1 MAHKSSRTN
10 FDNVL
15 QMVKDDPKV
24 VFGRYARM
32 LSDLSAEKAAK
43 LGAVLEGL
51 TPERRAAFY
60 QGMKETHH
68 ESFEYDFSPVA
79 KIGLADADG
88 EIRADYY
95 FSDYQK
101 TVEKW
106 FKNLSVRMEVDN
118 PNMIY
123 AFGES
128 EDGTFIILSFE
139 RVEETGRFV
148 VRIHAYTTDEECMV
162 GQGGD
167 FEKTK

>member
-1 MAHKSSRTN
+1 MFPVFSSRKLSEDEMKIWLGEYSE
-10 FDNVL
+10 FS
-15 QMVKDDPKV
+15 DPKT
-24 VFGRYARM
+24 GE
-32 LSDLSAEKAAK
+32 L
-43 LGAVLEGL
+43 
-51 TPERRAAFY
+51 
-60 QGMKETHH
+60 
-68 ESFEYDFSPVA
+68 
-79 KIGLADADG
+79 KIYKDPSSG

-118 PNMIY
+118 PNVIY